1 MAHATP
7 RPDGRTPDTQT
18 RENERRRSGHRR
30 RPDRRGHGRARVNDA
45 GRRGNDQLWRWR
57 GLLGAR
63 YQRNYRPRIVGE
75 LAQIAELVL
84 EMSLFL
90 VAVVVG
96 RLVLPNVYPSGK
108 EADNRKPRDGLV
120 PASPGQLQHARHAQ
134 HSAHIGHPSR
144 VPAQALDAARTDAG
158 LKPRA
163 RWSRDRHQLVVT
175 IRLVRNPSSTKGRGV
190 HVCRIHDAPRPRDP
204 PGRCRPSDALR
215 TRRHHPEDPR
225 DRLSS
230 AAGRSSFS
238 KFAAVS
244 V

>member
-120 PASPGQLQHARHAQ
+120 PAPPGQLQHARHAQ

-144 VPAQALDAARTDAG
+144 VPAQALDAACTNAGPEAESPLQPRLTPTCRHDPTCAESEFDKWDRGSRPPHPRCLSPLRPARTLPATG
-158 LKPRA
+158 CPA
-163 RWSRDRHQLVVT
+163 
-175 IRLVRNPSSTKGRGV
+175 
-190 HVCRIHDAPRPRDP
+190 DAPT
-204 PGRCRPSDALR
+204 L
-215 TRRHHPEDPR
+215 PEDPR
-225 DRLSS
+225 DRLAS